1 MKENLSSLIPIEK
14 ITARIYLIRKEKVL
28 LDHDLAELY
37 GVETKILLQSV
48 KRNIARFPKD
58 FMFQLSDNEFKN
70 LRSQFVTSSWGG
82 RRYLPFAFTEQGVAM
97 LSSVL
102 KSERAVFVNIAIM
115 RAFVSMRKYLYGN
128 IALAGK
134 LKELERET
142 KFKFAEHEKQIEI
155 IFETIKQLIIEND
168 KPKRKIGF

>member
-1 MKENLSSLIPIEK
+1 MKDNFTSLIPVEK
-14 ITARIYLIRKEKVL
+14 ITSRIYLIRKEKVL
-28 LDHDLAELY
+28 LDRDLAELY

-48 KRNIARFPKD
+48 KRNIVRFPKD
-58 FMFQLSDNEFKN
+58 FMFQLSANEFKN

-82 RRYLPFAFTEQGVAM
+82 RRYLPFTFTEQGVAM
-97 LSSVL
+97 LSSIL
-102 KSERAVFVNIAIM
+102 KSKRAVNVNIAIM
-115 RAFVSMRKYLYGN
+115 RVFVGMRKYLYSN
-128 IALAGK
+128 AALSGK

-142 KFKFAEHEKQIEI
+142 KNKLAEHERQIEI